1 MSPTQRC
8 FSSPTR
14 PRSSPATSWRST
26 TGAAFSALPVN
37 LLGRLRQVRCS
48 LAHKRHALH
57 LDDPIPRKA
66 APDGFAAPAAADAFN
81 PVEVVAGAI
90 ALAWRHWRS
99 CRRRRRADHR
109 DAALRPLE
117 LDQRVH
123 VVMAVNDELRP
134 VPCQCCPKFG
144 AVDEPLQM
152 PRGLADRRMMDHHH
166 AKELLAAAAL
176 QGLGKLFDLL

>member
-1 MSPTQRC
+1 MSPTRRC
-8 FSSPTR
+8 FSPPTR
-14 PRSSPATSWRST
+14 PRSSPATCWRST
-26 TGAAFSALPVN
+26 AGAAFSALPVN

-57 LDDPIPRKA
+57 LDDPIPLPRKA

-90 ALAWRHWRS
+90 ALAWRHRRS

-134 VPCQCCPKFG
+134 VPRQRGTKIG
-144 AVDEPLQM
+144 AVDKPLQM
-152 PRGLADRRMMDHHH
+152 PRRLADRWMMD
-166 AKELLAAAAL
+166 
-176 QGLGKLFDLL
+176 